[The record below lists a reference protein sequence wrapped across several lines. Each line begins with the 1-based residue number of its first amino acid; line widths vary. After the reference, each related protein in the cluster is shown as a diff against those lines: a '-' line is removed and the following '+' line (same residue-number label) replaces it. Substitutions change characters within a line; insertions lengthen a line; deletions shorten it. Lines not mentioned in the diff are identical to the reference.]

1 MPNKAKAQPQHQ
13 PQPQPQPKNVMAD
26 LQITPHAANW
36 WRLAWRTLWRDARA
50 GELRLLVF
58 AVALGVASLSSVSF
72 LADRMNAG
80 LLRDAGQLLGGDA
93 VVVSDQPTP
102 NAFIKQA
109 KNLGLETV
117 TTLSFPTMARG
128 ETSVEDS
135 SAGKSRLIALKVVDD
150 GYPLRGQLKY
160 ATTVANTVGSESA
173 HAAQGNKKPI
183 TQETKTTS
191 KKKSHLQKIPQPGE
205 VWAEA
210 SALDALGLQVGAHLW
225 LGDKRLSVGGV
236 LLQEPDRGAGFMNFA
251 PRVMMHRA
259 DLDATGL
266 VQPASRITWR
276 FAVVGEPETV
286 ERFVTWAQEHVKL
299 PQVRGVRVESL
310 STGRPEMR
318 QTLDRAGKFLN
329 LVALLAALLS
339 AVAVALAARS
349 FASKHLDDCAM
360 LRVLGLRQ
368 KQIAMSYCGE
378 FVCVGL
384 FASVIGL
391 LLGFCVHFVFVQLLA
406 GLVETALP
414 AATWWPVVYG
424 LATGLTLLLA
434 FGLPPVLQ
442 LASVPALRVM
452 RREVGE
458 PKAVTWVVSAM
469 GLLGF
474 AVLLVV
480 ASRDLKLGLM
490 VVGGFAGAV
499 LVFAGM
505 AWLAV
510 KLLRS
515 CVTEGKSPAWLML
528 ATRQISARPAYAMVQ
543 VSALA
548 VGLLAL
554 ALLVLLRTDLISSW
568 RNATPAN
575 APNRFVINIQP
586 AQSQAFLDTLKQA
599 NVSNF
604 DWYPM
609 MRGRLVA
616 VNSQGVS
623 AEDYAEERAKRFVD
637 REFNLTYSDTLPVNN
652 PIVAGEWQPEEPN
665 AMSVDELL
673 AKTLGLKLGDVL
685 RFDIAGLLYESRITS
700 IRHVDW
706 SSMRVNFFVIIPRG
720 QMDDVPTTYIAAFRA
735 PEIQGFDNNLLKQF
749 PNVTNVDMGAALKQV
764 QGVLEQVV
772 GAVEFLF
779 LFTLAT
785 GLVVLF
791 AAVTATREERAR
803 EYAVLRALGAS
814 NRLLAQVQRAE
825 LAGVGALA
833 GFLATSVAVAM
844 GWGLARYAFEFSW
857 SPSPWVPLIGAV
869 VGALLA
875 LAAGWWGLREVLNRP
890 VVQTLRQAQSV

>member
-1 MPNKAKAQPQHQ
+1 
-13 PQPQPQPKNVMAD
+13 MAD

-128 ETSVEDS
+128 ETSGEDS

-586 AQSQAFLDTLKQA
+586 AQSQAFLDALKQA

-609 MRGRLVA
+609 VRGRLVA

>member
-1 MPNKAKAQPQHQ
+1 MTY
-13 PQPQPQPKNVMAD
+13 PQP
-26 LQITPHAANW
+26 TPHHGAAW
-36 WRLAWRTLWRDARA
+36 WHLAWRTLWRDARA
-50 GELRLLVF
+50 GELRLLVL

-72 LADRMNAG
+72 LADRLNAG

-102 NAFIKQA
+102 SAFIKQA
-109 KNLGLETV
+109 KTLGLKAV
-117 TTLSFPTMARG
+117 ATLSFPTMARG
-128 ETSVEDS
+128 ETSAEDN

-150 GYPLRGQLKY
+150 GYPLRGRLKY
-160 ATTVANTVGSESA
+160 ASSDDS
-173 HAAQGNKKPI
+173 P
-183 TQETKTTS
+183 
-191 KKKSHLQKIPQPGE
+191 KSIKKIPQPGE

-210 SALDALGLQVGAHLW
+210 SALDALGLQVGGQLW

-266 VQPASRITWR
+266 VQPASRLTWR

-286 ERFVTWAQEHVKL
+286 ERFVTWAQEQVKL

-310 STGRPEMR
+310 ATGRPEMR

-360 LRVLGLRQ
+360 LRVLGLSQR
-368 KQIAMSYCGE
+368 QIAMSYCGE

-391 LLGFCVHFVFVQLLA
+391 LLGFCVHFVFVELLA

-414 AATWWPVVYG
+414 AATWWPVIYG

-442 LASVPALRVM
+442 LASVPALRVI

-458 PKAVTWVVSAM
+458 PKAVTWVVSAV
-469 GLLGF
+469 GLIGF
-474 AVLLVV
+474 AILLVV
-480 ASRDLKLGLM
+480 ASRDLFLGLM

-510 KLLRS
+510 KLLRRS
-515 CVTEGKSPAWLML
+515 VTEGKSPAWLML

-586 AQSQAFLDTLKQA
+586 AQSQAFLDVLKQA
-599 NVSNF
+599 NVNKF

-623 AEDYAEERAKRFVD
+623 AQDYSEERAKRFVD
-637 REFNLTYSDTLPVNN
+637 REFNLTFSDTLPDNN
-652 PIVAGEWQPEEPN
+652 PIISGEWQPEEPN

-685 RFDIAGLLYESRITS
+685 RFDIAGVLYESRITS

-706 SSMRVNFFVIIPRG
+706 TSMRVNFFVIFPRS
-720 QMDDVPTTYIAAFRA
+720 QMDDVPTTFIAAFRA
-735 PEIQGFDNNLLKQF
+735 PEFQGFDNNLVKQF
-749 PNVTNVDMGAALKQV
+749 PNVTNVDMGAALQQV

-814 NRLLAQVQRAE
+814 NRLLAKVQRAE

-833 GFLATSVAVAM
+833 GFLSTSVAVAM

-857 SPSPWVPLIGAV
+857 NPSPWVPLVGAV

-875 LAAGWWGLREVLNRP
+875 LAAGWWGLREVLSRP